1 MWATYVVHVWCISG
15 YRPQKIVWLGSD
27 SHGRR
32 QEDSYCSGWTDDS
45 SAMTGT
51 ASALLPKYRLL
62 AADGEFACN
71 NAFIL
76 LCVETSYRPY
86 RRH

>member
-1 MWATYVVHVWCISG
+1 M
-15 YRPQKIVWLGSD
+15 VWLGSD

-32 QEDSYCSGWTDDS
+32 QEESYCSGWTSRSDE
-45 SAMTGT
+45 MTGK

-62 AADGEFACN
+62 AADAQYTCS

-76 LCVETSYRPY
+76 LCIETSYRPF
-86 RRH
+86 RRR